1 MLLTVLFLV
10 TGRLSAAK
18 VLYTDVNSK
27 KIIPPAEVNGF
38 AADMMDVEEISD
50 GLDDSEESPLAAAV
64 YFHMESLIGSMI
76 ALEEWRSAL
85 AKRPE

>member
-1 MLLTVLFLV
+1 LTVLFLV

-18 VLYTDVNSK
+18 VLYTDINSK

-38 AADMMDVEEISD
+38 SQDMMDVEEIPA
-50 GLDDSEESPLAAAV
+50 GFDDSEETRLAAAV

-76 ALEEWRSAL
+76 ALEEWRSVL
-85 AKRPE
+85 IKRTE

>member
-1 MLLTVLFLV
+1 MTVLFLV

-18 VLYTDVNSK
+18 VLYTDINSK

-38 AADMMDVEEISD
+38 SQDMMDVEEIPA
-50 GLDDSEESPLAAAV
+50 GFDDSEETRLAAAV

-76 ALEEWRSAL
+76 ALEEWRSVL
-85 AKRPE
+85 IKRTE

>member
-1 MLLTVLFLV
+1 LTVLFLV

-18 VLYTDVNSK
+18 VLYTDINSK

-38 AADMMDVEEISD
+38 SQDMMDVEEIPA
-50 GLDDSEESPLAAAV
+50 GFDDSEETRLAAAV

-76 ALEEWRSAL
+76 ALEEWRSIL
-85 AKRPE
+85 IKRTE

>member
-1 MLLTVLFLV
+1 MTVLFLV

-18 VLYTDVNSK
+18 VLYTDINSK

-38 AADMMDVEEISD
+38 SQDMMDVEEIPA
-50 GLDDSEESPLAAAV
+50 GFDDSEETRLAAAV

-76 ALEEWRSAL
+76 ALEEWRSIL
-85 AKRPE
+85 IKRTE

>member
-1 MLLTVLFLV
+1 LFLV

-18 VLYTDVNSK
+18 VLYTDINSK

-38 AADMMDVEEISD
+38 SQDMMDVEEIPA
-50 GLDDSEESPLAAAV
+50 GFDDSEETRLAAAV

-76 ALEEWRSAL
+76 ALEEWRSVL
-85 AKRPE
+85 IKRTE